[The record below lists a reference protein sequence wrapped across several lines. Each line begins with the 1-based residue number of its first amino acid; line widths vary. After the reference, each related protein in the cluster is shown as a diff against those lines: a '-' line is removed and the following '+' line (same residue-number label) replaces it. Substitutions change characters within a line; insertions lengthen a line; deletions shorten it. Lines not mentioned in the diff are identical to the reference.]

1 MSDSPKKQGFSGLIK
16 LFGMLGLAAVMMAA
30 GGFGAN
36 LLLQGKHSSPEEN
49 PSEHSEDSQDH
60 LAHSEHTQADE
71 HPSDHHPPGEEP
83 VDSPPS
89 QSHGSASHDSAS
101 HDSTSAED
109 VQLSDGHS
117 HSEDHSPSE
126 HHSQTEKTALAD
138 NTTDSEDPAES
149 VESEDHRT
157 SGEVVSEDGDAAA
170 TQSLGNAQIQA
181 DEMLRSGDYARA
193 LRNYKALRKIAQHT
207 EQAPLQF
214 RLAMT
219 AEMMG
224 NFGEALAGYQKI
236 LASPQ
241 MTSWYGVARLGEA
254 RCLLAMK
261 RHETLQSDVLRSVVL
276 DETSIGPTSRTELI
290 GLLGRSLVAQ
300 LGDRQKQDL
309 LADDQLIVP
318 LWQPDTGQLLDQLP
332 ELIREQTVPVSSEV
346 MAVIQIKDAVPD
358 EIILTVHT
366 PRTDVQQL
374 LQNLVRRCHFKFEDT
389 ELSVTAMESRSVL
402 VRLTEVRLSQIL
414 DGLTIPFGNVWT
426 FDGSKI
432 RIAAREQVSSPELV
446 RFQLDSAR
454 RLLEIALQAPESTQS
469 GYNRLAMGSLLF
481 QQQKP
486 EEAAGVFLQ
495 QFELEPHSRLASASS
510 FNLAKCEMRLGHPDE
525 ARQMFLRTVDAGQS
539 SNPIRVASYLYT
551 GRLLIEMGRSKN
563 AVNLL
568 MRGLMLSENT
578 DLEPRAAM
586 ALASCYLLTSQ
597 PQAAASVLMERRD
610 KLDTETYRDAAAFLS
625 TAAAFNAA
633 ILADRREREG
643 QKVLGALS
651 RFDAS
656 KQFGCHW
663 NLIAAAIAEELGLN
677 QQAIGYYSAVLD
689 ARPAAP
695 LQNEAVLRLSGLLEQ
710 DQKFEDARRTL
721 SRLSPGA
728 GEQLEITGLLK
739 SAQVSMEQQQYA
751 DAISYCRQLVAKEP
765 PKETLV
771 QAFKIMGRSYEKLGN
786 PRAAIYCYSG
796 MLPAE
801 QPSSVPA
808 DSKEMT
814 RESPGG
820 HQ

>member
-1 MSDSPKKQGFSGLIK
+1 
-16 LFGMLGLAAVMMAA
+16 
-30 GGFGAN
+30 
-36 LLLQGKHSSPEEN
+36 
-49 PSEHSEDSQDH
+49 
-60 LAHSEHTQADE
+60 
-71 HPSDHHPPGEEP
+71 
-83 VDSPPS
+83 
-89 QSHGSASHDSAS
+89 
-101 HDSTSAED
+101 
-109 VQLSDGHS
+109 
-117 HSEDHSPSE
+117 
-126 HHSQTEKTALAD
+126 
-138 NTTDSEDPAES
+138 
-149 VESEDHRT
+149 
-157 SGEVVSEDGDAAA
+157 
-170 TQSLGNAQIQA
+170 
-181 DEMLRSGDYARA
+181 
-193 LRNYKALRKIAQHT
+193 
-207 EQAPLQF
+207 
-214 RLAMT
+214 
-219 AEMMG
+219 
-224 NFGEALAGYQKI
+224 
-236 LASPQ
+236 
-241 MTSWYGVARLGEA
+241 
-254 RCLLAMK
+254 
-261 RHETLQSDVLRSVVL
+261 
-276 DETSIGPTSRTELI
+276 
-290 GLLGRSLVAQ
+290 
-300 LGDRQKQDL
+300 
-309 LADDQLIVP
+309 
-318 LWQPDTGQLLDQLP
+318 
-332 ELIREQTVPVSSEV
+332 
-346 MAVIQIKDAVPD
+346 
-358 EIILTVHT
+358 
-366 PRTDVQQL
+366 
-374 LQNLVRRCHFKFEDT
+374 
-389 ELSVTAMESRSVL
+389 
-402 VRLTEVRLSQIL
+402 
-414 DGLTIPFGNVWT
+414 
-426 FDGSKI
+426 
-432 RIAAREQVSSPELV
+432 
-446 RFQLDSAR
+446 
-454 RLLEIALQAPESTQS
+454 
-469 GYNRLAMGSLLF
+469 
-481 QQQKP
+481 
-486 EEAAGVFLQ
+486 
-495 QFELEPHSRLASASS
+495 
-510 FNLAKCEMRLGHPDE
+510 MRLGHPDE

-625 TAAAFNAA
+625 TAATFNAA

-721 SRLSPGA
+721 SKLSPGA

-739 SAQVSMEQQQYA
+739 SAQVSMEQQQYS
-751 DAISYCRQLVAKEP
+751 DAISYCRQLVAKDP
-765 PKETLV
+765 PKDVLV
-771 QAFKIMGRSYEKLGN
+771 QAFRIMGRSYEKLGN

-814 RESPGG
+814 RESSGG